1 MALKPTIYKA
11 NLQLADS
18 DRHVYESFS
27 LTLAQH
33 PSETLERMV
42 VRLLA
47 FALNASDK
55 LSFTKGLSSA
65 EEPDLWARE
74 DNGTLS
80 LWIEVGQP
88 KPERVKKALGLA
100 RQVAVYGFGKALDT
114 WWNLEGKDMPD
125 SERLSLQRFQWAD
138 IQSLAANVGRA
149 INWSVTIAGGE
160 VYVDDG
166 VGSHH
171 LVVDVLA

>member
-18 DRHVYESFS
+18 DRHVYESFT

-33 PSETLERMV
+33 PSETVERMM

-55 LSFTKGLSSA
+55 LAFTKGLSA
-65 EEPDLWARE
+65 NEEPDLWARE

-100 RQVAVYGFGKALDT
+100 RQVAVYGFGKTLDT
-114 WWNLEGKDMPD
+114 WWNLDGKDMPD
-125 SERLSLQRFQWAD
+125 SERLSLLRFQWPD
-138 IQSLAANVGRA
+138 IQALAANVGRA

-166 VGSHH
+166 QGTHH
-171 LVVDVLA
+171 LVVSSLG